1 MQACGSTA
9 KFLIDTGSESVITV
23 AVVEDDD
30 KEAERIKS
38 YLVSYGKENDENF
51 NVLHFSDRLEF
62 LEKIRPEID
71 VVFMDIEMPFLNGM
85 DAAKKLRQSDLSV
98 PLVFITNLKQYALN
112 GYEVEAMDFLVKPV
126 AYAAFSTMMGRVCAR
141 LALCTD
147 KEIFIQNAQGGVKIK
162 ISDIF
167 YVEVIKHYVIFHTP
181 RGEVKMW
188 GSLSDIEKRLPADRF
203 ARCNNCYLVH
213 LAYATR
219 LEGNDLYVGGDV
231 LAVSRGKKQEF
242 MQRLLDYMER

>member
-1 MQACGSTA
+1 M
-9 KFLIDTGSESVITV
+9 ITV

-51 NVLHFSDRLEF
+51 NVLHFSDGLEF

-85 DAAKKLRQSDLSV
+85 DAAKKLRQSDPSV

>member
-1 MQACGSTA
+1 M
-9 KFLIDTGSESVITV
+9 ITV

-51 NVLHFSDRLEF
+51 NVLHFSDGLEF

-85 DAAKKLRQSDLSV
+85 DAAKKLRQSDPSV

-188 GSLSDIEKRLPADRF
+188 GSLSDIEMRLPADRF

>member
-51 NVLHFSDRLEF
+51 NVLHFSDGLEF

-85 DAAKKLRQSDLSV
+85 DAAKKLRQSDPSV

>member
-1 MQACGSTA
+1 
-9 KFLIDTGSESVITV
+9 
-23 AVVEDDD
+23 
-30 KEAERIKS
+30 
-38 YLVSYGKENDENF
+38 
-51 NVLHFSDRLEF
+51 
-62 LEKIRPEID
+62 
-71 VVFMDIEMPFLNGM
+71 MPFLNGM
-85 DAAKKLRQSDLSV
+85 DAAKKLRQSDPSV

>member
-1 MQACGSTA
+1 M
-9 KFLIDTGSESVITV
+9 ITV

-51 NVLHFSDRLEF
+51 NVLHFSDGLEF

-85 DAAKKLRQSDLSV
+85 DAAKKLRQSDPSV

-126 AYAAFSTMMGRVCAR
+126 AYAAYSTMMGRVCAR

>member
-1 MQACGSTA
+1 M
-9 KFLIDTGSESVITV
+9 ITV

-51 NVLHFSDRLEF
+51 NVLHFSDGLEF

-85 DAAKKLRQSDLSV
+85 DAAKKLRQSDPSV

-181 RGEVKMW
+181 RG
-188 GSLSDIEKRLPADRF
+188 GQPF
-203 ARCNNCYLVH
+203 GY
-213 LAYATR
+213 
-219 LEGNDLYVGGDV
+219 
-231 LAVSRGKKQEF
+231 
-242 MQRLLDYMER
+242 

>member
-1 MQACGSTA
+1 M
-9 KFLIDTGSESVITV
+9 ITV

-51 NVLHFSDRLEF
+51 NVLHFSDGLEF

-85 DAAKKLRQSDLSV
+85 DAAKKLRQSDPSV

-231 LAVSRGKKQEF
+231 LAVSREKKQEF

>member
-51 NVLHFSDRLEF
+51 NVLHFSDGLEF

-85 DAAKKLRQSDLSV
+85 DAAKKLRQSDPSV

-181 RGEVKMW
+181 RG
-188 GSLSDIEKRLPADRF
+188 GQPF
-203 ARCNNCYLVH
+203 GY
-213 LAYATR
+213 
-219 LEGNDLYVGGDV
+219 
-231 LAVSRGKKQEF
+231 
-242 MQRLLDYMER
+242 

>member
-1 MQACGSTA
+1 M
-9 KFLIDTGSESVITV
+9 ITV

-51 NVLHFSDRLEF
+51 NVLHFSDGLEF

-85 DAAKKLRQSDLSV
+85 DAAKKLRQSDPSV

-231 LAVSRGKKQEF
+231 LAVSRGTKQEF